1 MSREAGRLPD
11 RDGASAEGMG
21 GRPISPRAR
30 RRTGRRPGSSGTRED
45 ILRAARQRFADY
57 GYVGATIR
65 GIAADANVGAA
76 LVHHFFGTKEQLFA
90 AAMRLPVPSELLAA
104 AIGPGSGRTTEDPGE
119 RMVRAALAAWGAQE
133 IREAFLGLLRSAV
146 TDDRARRMFR
156 EFVTETI
163 ISAIAGTIREQ
174 AAPEETSYRASLAAS
189 QMVGLAVGLYL
200 LELDPLAGASADD
213 LVAAIGPTI
222 QRYLTGAVRAEKNN
236 IEGCLMGSTRS
247 GRRR

>member
-1 MSREAGRLPD
+1 MSREADRLSGQDSTGADGR
-11 RDGASAEGMG
+11 GARAT
-21 GRPISPRAR
+21 PPRAR

-57 GYVGATIR
+57 GYAGATIR

-76 LVHHFFGTKEQLFA
+76 LVHHFYGTKEQLFA
-90 AAMRLPVPSELLAA
+90 AAMRLPVLPSELLAA
-104 AIGPGSGRTTEDPGE
+104 AAGPGPGRSAEGLGE
-119 RMVRAALAAWGAQE
+119 KMVRVALAAWGAQE

-146 TDDRARRMFR
+146 TDERALRMLR

-163 ISAIAGTIREQ
+163 ISVIAGTMGEQ
-174 AAPEETSYRASLAAS
+174 AAPEEAAYRASLVAS

-222 QRYLTGAVRAEKNN
+222 QRYLTGAVRVNEK
-236 IEGCLMGSTRS
+236 LSRS
-247 GRRR
+247 GRTQISWWGG

>member
-1 MSREAGRLPD
+1 MSREAGHLPD
-11 RDGASAEGMG
+11 QHSTGADGRAD
-21 GRPISPRAR
+21 GRAGRAIPARAR

-57 GYVGATIR
+57 GYAGATIR

-76 LVHHFFGTKEQLFA
+76 LVHHFYGTKEQLFA
-90 AAMRLPVPSELLAA
+90 AAMRLPVLPSELLATA
-104 AIGPGSGRTTEDPGE
+104 VGPGSGRTGEELGE

-133 IREAFLGLLRSAV
+133 VREAFLGLLRSAV
-146 TDDRARRMFR
+146 TDDRALRMLR

-163 ISAIAGTIREQ
+163 INVIAGTIREQ
-174 AAPEETSYRASLAAS
+174 AAPEETSYRASLVAS
-189 QMVGLAVGLYL
+189 QMVGLAVALYL

-222 QRYLTGAVRAEKNN
+222 QRYLTGSVRK
-236 IEGCLMGSTRS
+236 GGKLSLRDG
-247 GRRR
+247 

>member
-1 MSREAGRLPD
+1 MSQEADRLSDQDSTGPDDRRGRAAP
-11 RDGASAEGMG
+11 
-21 GRPISPRAR
+21 PRTG

-57 GYVGATIR
+57 GYAGTTIR

-76 LVHHFFGTKEQLFA
+76 LVHHFYGNKEQLFA
-90 AAMRLPVPSELLAA
+90 AAMRLPVIPSELLAA
-104 AIGPGSGRTTEDPGE
+104 AAGPRPGRTVEDLGE
-119 RMVRAALAAWGAQE
+119 QIVRVALAAWGAQE

-146 TDDRARRMFR
+146 TDDRALRMLR

-163 ISAIAGTIREQ
+163 IGVIAATIGEQ
-174 AAPEETSYRASLAAS
+174 AAPEEAGYRASLVAS

-222 QRYLTGAVRAEKNN
+222 QRYLTGAVRAAEK
-236 IEGCLMGSTRS
+236 LSRA
-247 GRRR
+247 GRTQI

>member
-1 MSREAGRLPD
+1 MSREADRLSDQDSTGADDREGR
-11 RDGASAEGMG
+11 A
-21 GRPISPRAR
+21 ISPRAG

-57 GYVGATIR
+57 GYAGATIR

-76 LVHHFFGTKEQLFA
+76 LVHHFYGTKEQLFA
-90 AAMRLPVPSELLAA
+90 AAMQLPVLPSELLAA
-104 AIGPGSGRTTEDPGE
+104 AAGPGSGRTAEDLGE
-119 RMVRAALAAWGAQE
+119 QIVRVALAAWGARE

-146 TDDRARRMFR
+146 TDDRALRMLR

-163 ISAIAGTIREQ
+163 ISVIAGTIGEQ
-174 AAPEETSYRASLAAS
+174 AAPEEAGFRASLVAS

-222 QRYLTGAVRAEKNN
+222 QRYLTGAVRADEKYR
-236 IEGCLMGSTRS
+236 GPG
-247 GRRR
+247 GRK